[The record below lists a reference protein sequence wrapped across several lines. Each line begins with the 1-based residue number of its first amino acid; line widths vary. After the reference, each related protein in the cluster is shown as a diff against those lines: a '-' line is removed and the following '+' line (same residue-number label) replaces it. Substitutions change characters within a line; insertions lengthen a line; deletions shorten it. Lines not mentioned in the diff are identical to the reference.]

1 MKPYVIYHM
10 TASIDG
16 RITGPWMR
24 NEGQR
29 EIEEYYYEVNRAY
42 QADAYMCGRVT
53 MQGSFA
59 GTDVPDTSP
68 YQDLHFDRED
78 YIADADHGYFAVSV
92 DTHGRVNWQDSCIH
106 DSDPGYDNAHII
118 EILCESVSD
127 AYLGF
132 LRDRKISYLFCGKE
146 TLDEEMMLEK
156 LNRYF
161 HIRKLMNE
169 GGAVLGGSFAKKH
182 LIDELSIVVSP
193 VLAGGTDSTLVSD
206 VMMTDPEFWKLESAE
221 PFGQGGVHLVY
232 KRKQQ

>member
-10 TASIDG
+10 TTSIDG

-42 QADAYMCGRVT
+42 QAGAYMCGRVT

-68 YQDLHFDRED
+68 YQDLHFERED
-78 YIADADHGYFAVSV
+78 YIVDARHGYYAVSV

-106 DSDPGYDNAHII
+106 DYDPGYDDAHII

-146 TLDEEMMLEK
+146 ILDEEMMLEK
-156 LNRYF
+156 LCRYF
-161 HIRKLMNE
+161 GIRKLMNE
-169 GGAVLGGSFAKKH
+169 GGALLGGSFAKKH

-206 VMMTDPEFWKLESAE
+206 VMMTDPEFWKLVSAE